1 MTIVLL
7 HRELDDSVLLS
18 DGHESR
24 KKKKTNQGH
33 DQIVKKKKK
42 YLCDS
47 QTNNVV

>member
-24 KKKKTNQGH
+24 KKKTNQGH
-33 DQIVKKKKK
+33 DQIVKKKKNTSAIPK
-42 YLCDS
+42 R
-47 QTNNVV
+47 TT

>member
-24 KKKKTNQGH
+24 KKKKKQGH
-33 DQIVKKKKK
+33 DQKIKKKKK

>member
-24 KKKKTNQGH
+24 KKKTNQGH